1 MPNVGP
7 GSGLVGRRNECEV
20 LDRLLADV
28 RAHRS
33 QVLVLRGEAGIG
45 KTALMDYL
53 ATNSSDCHVVRAA
66 GVESEMELA
75 FAGVHQLCAPM
86 LNRVEDLPGP
96 QRDALG
102 TAFGLVAGEAADRF
116 MVGLAVLSLL
126 SAAAEEQPLVC
137 LVDDAQWLDRVSAQI
152 LAFVARRLLAEAFGL
167 VFAVREPSDTVEL
180 DGLAER
186 IVGGLSNDD
195 SRALLE
201 SASLGRLDERV
212 RDRIVAETRGNPL
225 ALLELPRGM
234 TAAELAGGFALPG
247 TRPLASHIEQSFL
260 GRVESLPQ
268 QTQRLLLIA
277 AAEPLGDAA
286 LLRRAAAQLGIG
298 ADAEA
303 PAEQEGLIEFGARV
317 RFRHP
322 LVRSAAYRAGSVAD
336 RRVVHGALAEV
347 TDRLL
352 YPDRR
357 AWHRAHAAAEP
368 DEDVAADLER
378 SAERAQSRGGVAA
391 AAAFLERAAELS
403 DDPAR
408 RGARAL
414 AAAHAKFD
422 AAAFDSADTLLAA
435 AEINPLNDLQRAQV
449 ARLRAEIVFARRRGS
464 DDVPLLLDAAR
475 HLEGLDDPQARETYL
490 EALGAAIFAG
500 RLGTH
505 PTLREVAETARRAP
519 SAPSPPRPIDLLL
532 DGVATRFTDGY
543 TASVAPLRTALEVFH
558 RHAHDSSNGSA
569 RWFWLA
575 WLAAGDVW
583 DDALL
588 DELATGAV
596 RMSRE
601 AGALGHLPIALVYRA
616 SVHIHAG
623 EFAAAAALIDEADSI
638 TASTGNAPFGYASV
652 LLVAWRGNE
661 ETALNHIAAALE
673 NPTTRG
679 EGRAI
684 SLDSYV
690 TAVLY
695 NGLGRYDDA
704 LARAQRACEYD
715 DLGVRGFALV
725 ELIEAAARGTA
736 REEAADALLELEQ
749 RTIAAGTD
757 WALGILARSR
767 ALLSGGEAADSLYV
781 EAIER
786 LGRSRIVV
794 HLARAHL
801 LYGEWLRRENRRLDA
816 RHHLRTAHDILHRIG
831 ADAFAERARG
841 ELVATGETVRK
852 RSVETRDDL
861 TPQERQIAVLARDG
875 LSNAEIGGR
884 LFLSSRTVEWH
895 LGKVFNKL
903 GIASRRE
910 LSSAFSSEP
919 RLTG

>member
-1 MPNVGP
+1 
-7 GSGLVGRRNECEV
+7 
-20 LDRLLADV
+20 
-28 RAHRS
+28 
-33 QVLVLRGEAGIG
+33 
-45 KTALMDYL
+45 
-53 ATNSSDCHVVRAA
+53 
-66 GVESEMELA
+66 
-75 FAGVHQLCAPM
+75 
-86 LNRVEDLPGP
+86 
-96 QRDALG
+96 
-102 TAFGLVAGEAADRF
+102 

-152 LAFVARRLLAEAFGL
+152 LAFVARRLLAESFGL

-391 AAAFLERAAELS
+391 AAAFLERAAELT

-449 ARLRAEIVFARRRGS
+449 ARVAGRDRVRPPTGKRRRS
-464 DDVPLLLDAAR
+464 AAPR
-475 HLEGLDDPQARETYL
+475 RG
-490 EALGAAIFAG
+490 
-500 RLGTH
+500 
-505 PTLREVAETARRAP
+505 PTSRRA
-519 SAPSPPRPIDLLL
+519 R
-532 DGVATRFTDGY
+532 
-543 TASVAPLRTALEVFH
+543 
-558 RHAHDSSNGSA
+558 
-569 RWFWLA
+569 
-575 WLAAGDVW
+575 
-583 DDALL
+583 
-588 DELATGAV
+588 
-596 RMSRE
+596 
-601 AGALGHLPIALVYRA
+601 
-616 SVHIHAG
+616 
-623 EFAAAAALIDEADSI
+623 
-638 TASTGNAPFGYASV
+638 
-652 LLVAWRGNE
+652 
-661 ETALNHIAAALE
+661 
-673 NPTTRG
+673 
-679 EGRAI
+679 
-684 SLDSYV
+684 
-690 TAVLY
+690 
-695 NGLGRYDDA
+695 
-704 LARAQRACEYD
+704 
-715 DLGVRGFALV
+715 
-725 ELIEAAARGTA
+725 
-736 REEAADALLELEQ
+736 
-749 RTIAAGTD
+749 
-757 WALGILARSR
+757 
-767 ALLSGGEAADSLYV
+767 
-781 EAIER
+781 
-786 LGRSRIVV
+786 
-794 HLARAHL
+794 
-801 LYGEWLRRENRRLDA
+801 
-816 RHHLRTAHDILHRIG
+816 
-831 ADAFAERARG
+831 
-841 ELVATGETVRK
+841 
-852 RSVETRDDL
+852 
-861 TPQERQIAVLARDG
+861 
-875 LSNAEIGGR
+875 
-884 LFLSSRTVEWH
+884 
-895 LGKVFNKL
+895 
-903 GIASRRE
+903 
-910 LSSAFSSEP
+910 
-919 RLTG
+919 